1 MMDATMADRLI
12 ARRKAAGL
20 SQEALADR
28 LGVSRQ
34 AVSKWERVES
44 SPDTDNLIALAAL
57 YGITLDELLYAD
69 PKAAN
74 GEKDREPAGATG
86 DDATSDTEPAG
97 TDDAPMDAGDAGW
110 DGHVSVSWREGIHV
124 VDPKKGEEVHIGL
137 NGIHVDNPGKG
148 ESVHVGPGGM
158 HVDTPDDGGHSVHT
172 RPDGGVTI
180 DGRDFK
186 SWGEAHDALGHGGK
200 GASAFRR
207 GWRRFPFPAIVGA
220 AYLALGVTRGLW
232 AWGLLLFLLLPV
244 YYVLGKAI
252 DRRDPFG
259 FVAGA
264 WPWAAVC
271 LAIVAMAAQGDALQ
285 VLMWIVV
292 GIPVVSGLA
301 GSLSRWWRH
310 R

>member
-57 YGITLDELLYAD
+57 YGITLDELLYGDPHAD
-69 PKAAN
+69 AA
-74 GEKDREPAGATG
+74 EKDHE
-86 DDATSDTEPAG
+86 
-97 TDDAPMDAGDAGW
+97 
-110 DGHVSVSWREGIHV
+110 HVSVSWREGIHV
-124 VDPKKGEEVHIGL
+124 VDPKKGEEVLVGW

-148 ESVHVGPGGM
+148 ESVHVGPGGV

-172 RPDGGVTI
+172 RPDGGVTV
-180 DGRDFK
+180 DGRDFN

-200 GASAFRR
+200 GPSAFLR

-220 AYLALGVTRGLW
+220 AYLALGVARSLW
-232 AWGLLLFLLLPV
+232 AWGLLLFLLVPV
-244 YYVLGKAI
+244 YYTLGKAI

-264 WPWAAVC
+264 WPWVAVC
-271 LAIVAMAAQGDALQ
+271 LATVALAAQGNALQ
-285 VLMWIVV
+285 ALAWIVV

>member
-57 YGITLDELLYAD
+57 YGITLDELLYGDPHAD
-69 PKAAN
+69 AA
-74 GEKDREPAGATG
+74 EKDHE
-86 DDATSDTEPAG
+86 
-97 TDDAPMDAGDAGW
+97 
-110 DGHVSVSWREGIHV
+110 HVSVSWREGIHV
-124 VDPKKGEEVHIGL
+124 VDPKKGEEVHVGW

-148 ESVHVGPGGM
+148 ESVHVGPGGV

-172 RPDGGVTI
+172 RPDGGVTV
-180 DGRDFK
+180 DGRDFN

-200 GASAFRR
+200 GPSAFLR

-220 AYLALGVTRGLW
+220 AYLALGVARSLW
-232 AWGLLLFLLLPV
+232 AWGLLLFLLVPV
-244 YYVLGKAI
+244 YYTLGKAI

-264 WPWAAVC
+264 WPWVAVC
-271 LAIVAMAAQGDALQ
+271 LATVALAAQGNALQ
-285 VLMWIVV
+285 ALAWIVV

>member
-57 YGITLDELLYAD
+57 YGITLDELLYGDPHAD
-69 PKAAN
+69 AA
-74 GEKDREPAGATG
+74 EKDHE
-86 DDATSDTEPAG
+86 
-97 TDDAPMDAGDAGW
+97 
-110 DGHVSVSWREGIHV
+110 HVSVSWREGIHV
-124 VDPKKGEEVHIGL
+124 VDPKKGEEVHVGW

-148 ESVHVGPGGM
+148 ESVHVGPGGV

-172 RPDGGVTI
+172 RPDGGVTV
-180 DGRDFK
+180 DGRDFN

-200 GASAFRR
+200 GPSAFLR

-220 AYLALGVTRGLW
+220 AYLALGVARSLW
-232 AWGLLLFLLLPV
+232 AWGLLLFLLAPV
-244 YYVLGKAI
+244 YYTLGKAI

-264 WPWAAVC
+264 WPWVAVC
-271 LAIVAMAAQGDALQ
+271 LATVALAAQGNALQ
-285 VLMWIVV
+285 ALAWIVV

>member
-57 YGITLDELLYAD
+57 YGITLDELLYGDPHAD
-69 PKAAN
+69 AA
-74 GEKDREPAGATG
+74 EKDR
-86 DDATSDTEPAG
+86 
-97 TDDAPMDAGDAGW
+97 
-110 DGHVSVSWREGIHV
+110 GHVSVSWREGIHV
-124 VDPKKGEEVHIGL
+124 VDPKKGEEVHIGW

-148 ESVHVGPGGM
+148 ESVHVSPGGV

-172 RPDGGVTI
+172 RPDGGVTV
-180 DGRDFK
+180 DGHDFK

-200 GASAFRR
+200 GPSAFLR

-220 AYLALGVTRGLW
+220 AYLALGVARSLW
-232 AWGLLLFLLLPV
+232 AWGLLLFLLVPV
-244 YYVLGKAI
+244 YYTLGKAI

-271 LAIVAMAAQGDALQ
+271 LTTVALAAHGDALQ
-285 VLMWIVV
+285 ALAWIVV

>member
-57 YGITLDELLYAD
+57 YGITLDELLYGD
-69 PKAAN
+69 PHTDAA
-74 GEKDREPAGATG
+74 EKGRE
-86 DDATSDTEPAG
+86 
-97 TDDAPMDAGDAGW
+97 
-110 DGHVSVSWREGIHV
+110 HVSVSWREGIHV
-124 VDPKKGEEVHIGL
+124 VDPKKGEEVHIGW

-148 ESVHVGPGGM
+148 ESVHVGPGGVR
-158 HVDTPDDGGHSVHT
+158 VDTPDDGGHSIHT
-172 RPDGGVTI
+172 RPDGGVTV
-180 DGRDFK
+180 DNRDFR
-186 SWGEAHDALGHGGK
+186 SWGEARDALKHGSK
-200 GASAFRR
+200 EASDFRR
-207 GWRRFPFPAIVGA
+207 GWRRFPFPAIVGT
-220 AYLALGVTRGLW
+220 AYLALGVTRRLW
-232 AWGLLLFLLLPV
+232 AWGLLLFLLVPV
-244 YYVLGKAI
+244 YYALGKAI

-271 LAIVAMAAQGDALQ
+271 LAIVAVAAQGDALQ
-285 VLMWIVV
+285 ALMWIVV
-292 GIPVVSGLA
+292 GVPVVSGLA

>member
-57 YGITLDELLYAD
+57 YGITLDELLYGDPHAD
-69 PKAAN
+69 AA
-74 GEKDREPAGATG
+74 EKDRE
-86 DDATSDTEPAG
+86 
-97 TDDAPMDAGDAGW
+97 
-110 DGHVSVSWREGIHV
+110 HVSVSWREGIHV
-124 VDPKKGEEVHIGL
+124 VDPKKGEEVHVGW

-148 ESVHVGPGGM
+148 ESVHVGPGGV

-172 RPDGGVTI
+172 RPDGGVTV
-180 DGRDFK
+180 DGRDFN

-200 GASAFRR
+200 GPSAFRR

-220 AYLALGVTRGLW
+220 AYLALGVTRDLW
-232 AWGLLLFLLLPV
+232 AWGLLLFLLVPV
-244 YYVLGKAI
+244 YYTLGKAI
-252 DRRDPFG
+252 DRHDPFG

-264 WPWAAVC
+264 WPWAAIC
-271 LAIVAMAAQGDALQ
+271 LATVALAAHGDALQ
-285 VLMWIVV
+285 ALMWIVV

-301 GSLSRWWRH
+301 GSLSRWRRH

>member
-57 YGITLDELLYAD
+57 YGITLDELLYGDPHAD
-69 PKAAN
+69 AA
-74 GEKDREPAGATG
+74 EKDREPADATD
-86 DDATSDTEPAG
+86 DDATSGAMPAG
-97 TDDAPMDAGDAGW
+97 ADAGRG
-110 DGHVSVSWREGIHV
+110 GHVSVSWREGIHV
-124 VDPKKGEEVHIGL
+124 VDPKKGEEVHVGW

-148 ESVHVGPGGM
+148 ESVHVGPGGV

-172 RPDGGVTI
+172 RPDGGVTV
-180 DGRDFK
+180 DGRDFN

-200 GASAFRR
+200 GPSAFLR

-220 AYLALGVTRGLW
+220 AYLALGVARSLW
-232 AWGLLLFLLLPV
+232 AWGLLLFLLVPV
-244 YYVLGKAI
+244 YYTLGKAI

-264 WPWAAVC
+264 WPWATVC
-271 LAIVAMAAQGDALQ
+271 LATVALAAQGNALQ
-285 VLMWIVV
+285 ALMWIVV

-301 GSLSRWWRH
+301 GSLSRWWR
-310 R
+310 RR

>member
-69 PKAAN
+69 PHADAA
-74 GEKDREPAGATG
+74 EKDR
-86 DDATSDTEPAG
+86 
-97 TDDAPMDAGDAGW
+97 
-110 DGHVSVSWREGIHV
+110 GHVSVSWREGIHV
-124 VDPKKGEEVHIGL
+124 VDPKKGEEVHIGW

-148 ESVHVGPGGM
+148 ESVHVSPGGV

-172 RPDGGVTI
+172 RPDGGVTV
-180 DGRDFK
+180 DGHDFK

-200 GASAFRR
+200 GPSAFLR

-220 AYLALGVTRGLW
+220 AYLALGVARSLW
-232 AWGLLLFLLLPV
+232 AWGLLLFLLVPV
-244 YYVLGKAI
+244 YYTLGKAI

-271 LAIVAMAAQGDALQ
+271 LATVALAAQGNALQ
-285 VLMWIVV
+285 ALMWIVV